1 MKTLLTEDAPDP
13 CPGSSWGRLPRL
25 IPFPHIGAQSARA
38 EEISLKRLGGNSLR
52 NQGGCVPAWG
62 AGGRDPRALIEAIG
76 RDPRALTQGGCGVCT
91 DQQTL
96 CGQPPPPNPRPL
108 SVAQGRRGHSSG
120 VGGAPVTPVSAPGP
134 LGRWGR
140 AHHPGDCPRLSPP
153 PRRWA
158 GVGGAQLCSPQPL
171 SGV

>member
-1 MKTLLTEDAPDP
+1 MKTLLKEDAPDP

-25 IPFPHIGAQSARA
+25 IPFPHIGAQSAHA

-62 AGGRDPRALIEAIG
+62 AGGRDPHALIEAIS

-96 CGQPPPPNPRPL
+96 CGQPPPP
-108 SVAQGRRGHSSG
+108 
-120 VGGAPVTPVSAPGP
+120 TPVLFLWLRDVADTHRGSGELLLHPFLPRVHWANGDGPTTPEIAHGCLLLRGGGWGWGALSSAAPS
-134 LGRWGR
+134 L
-140 AHHPGDCPRLSPP
+140 
-153 PRRWA
+153 
-158 GVGGAQLCSPQPL
+158 
-171 SGV
+171 

>member
-1 MKTLLTEDAPDP
+1 MKTLLKEDPPDP

-76 RDPRALTQGGCGVCT
+76 RNPRALTQGGCG
-91 DQQTL
+91 
-96 CGQPPPPNPRPL
+96 QPPPPVLFLWLRD
-108 SVAQGRRGHSSG
+108 VADTRRGSGELLLHPFLPRVHRADGDGPTTPEIAHGCLLLRGGGWGWGALSSA
-120 VGGAPVTPVSAPGP
+120 APS
-134 LGRWGR
+134 L
-140 AHHPGDCPRLSPP
+140 
-153 PRRWA
+153 
-158 GVGGAQLCSPQPL
+158 
-171 SGV
+171 